1 MSSSYWSN
9 LRPLEKRM
17 VVGIGVLFFIVLNF
31 LFVIPHFSDWGK
43 VQDRMWQAQ
52 RKLKVY
58 TGKIDQGAAY
68 SRLVKQYESEGL
80 AVPAEDQALH
90 FANTIQAQAVAS
102 KVIIIQNSRIT
113 DRTNNFFIE
122 KSQSIN
128 TQSGESQLVDFLY
141 NLGSGNS
148 LTRVRDLD
156 IRPDPPRQQLV
167 ANIKLVA
174 SYQKKA
180 PAPAAPAAKS
190 GAAGSPKAPAATP
203 SSTAKRP

>member
-1 MSSSYWSN
+1 MSSGYWSN

-17 VVGIGVLFFIVLNF
+17 VVGIGSLFFIVLNF
-31 LFVIPHFSDWGK
+31 LFVIPHFSDWSK
-43 VQDRMWQAQ
+43 VQERKFQAE

-58 TGKIDQGAAY
+58 QDKIAQKAAFE
-68 SRLVKQYESEGL
+68 RQVKTLESEGL

-90 FANTIQAQAVAS
+90 FANTIQAQALQS
-102 KVIIIQNSRIT
+102 KVIITSNSKIT
-113 DRTNNFFIE
+113 DRTNEFFLE
-122 KSQSIN
+122 KSQSIS
-128 TQSGESQLVDFLY
+128 TESGESQLVDFLY

-148 LTRVRDLD
+148 LIRVRDLS
-156 IRPDPPRQQLV
+156 IRPDPPRQKLV

-180 PAPAAPAAKS
+180 PAPAPAAKPG
-190 GAAGSPKAPAATP
+190 GAGPAAPSAATP